1 MCGVCLYIEPMSEM
15 FPIFLK
21 LEGKPV
27 LVIGAGKVALRK
39 IESLLQSGAKVC
51 VISIEIID
59 EIRHLHGKLELLERA
74 YQHGDCQGAFM
85 VVAAT
90 GDPGVN
96 AEVRIEAEA
105 NGQLINAVDDPE
117 NCNFFLGGIVRN
129 GDVLIA
135 VSTQGKAP
143 MLARRIKEN
152 LQSQMKPALALLVEE
167 VHQLRQKLLK
177 EEPEES
183 ERIRIVREFV
193 DNALNHR
200 DIF

>member
-1 MCGVCLYIEPMSEM
+1 MSEM

-39 IESLLQSGAKVC
+39 IEALLQSGAQVR
-51 VISIEIID
+51 VISTRIID
-59 EIRHLHGKLELLERA
+59 EIRHLHSELELLERA
-74 YQHGDCQGAFM
+74 YQHGDCEGAFM

-90 GDPGVN
+90 GD
-96 AEVRIEAEA
+96 AEVNTKVRLEAEA

-129 GDVLIA
+129 GDVRIA
-135 VSTQGKAP
+135 ISTQGKAP
-143 MLARRIKEN
+143 MLARRIKED
-152 LQSQMKPALALLVEE
+152 LQSKMKPALALLVEE

-183 ERIRIVREFV
+183 ERVRIVREFV
-193 DNALNHR
+193 DNALHHR
-200 DIF
+200 DVF